1 MQLTVPREVLD
12 TCRRVRAAG
21 GRALVVGGAVRDAA
35 FGLVPK
41 DFDLEVYGL
50 APDRLEELL
59 APLGTVHRVG
69 KSFGV
74 LKVRLPGGG
83 ELDVALPRRENR
95 VGRGHRGFLVEPDPA
110 LSPRQAAARRDFTI
124 NAMAFDPLTGELLDF
139 FGGMEDVRRRLLRP
153 VSEAFREDA
162 LRVLRGFQFAGRFRL
177 DPAPELPPVAREMLP
192 DYADIPVERTWWE
205 WRKWA
210 ELSRAPAKGL
220 RLLETCGWLAP
231 WPELAALVGCPQEPA
246 WHPEGDAWT
255 HTLLACDA
263 MAGILDREG
272 IEGEDRIVLQLAAL
286 VHDLGKPATT
296 RRERGRLRSIGHET
310 LVEPMERFLER
321 IGCPATLARRVVVLC
336 RHHLAHLHFR
346 GSRRHVRR
354 LAAALGEAGETI
366 ARLALLIEAD
376 HAARPPLPADRPPNL
391 DELLA
396 VAREVEAEQAAPHP
410 LLRGRDV
417 LALGIAPGPRVG
429 EILRRAFE
437 AQLDGAFSDR
447 EGALAWLRDH
457 LDGSTEP
464 LAEAPPRRRSP

>member
-1 MQLTVPREVLD
+1 MRIPVPEPILD
-12 TCRRVRAAG
+12 VCRRVRRAG

-50 APDRLEELL
+50 PVSRLEGLL

-69 KSFGV
+69 RSFGV
-74 LKVRLPGGG
+74 LKLRLPDGK

-95 VGRGHRGFLVEPDPA
+95 VGRGHRGFLVEPDPD
-110 LSPRQAAARRDFTI
+110 LSPRDAAARRDFTI
-124 NAMAFDPLTGELLDF
+124 NAMAYDPLAAELLDF
-139 FGGMEDVRRRLLRP
+139 FGGMDDVRARILRP
-153 VSEAFREDA
+153 VSPAFREDA

-177 DPAPELPPVAREMLP
+177 TAAPELLPLAREMLGDYP
-192 DYADIPVERTWWE
+192 DLAIERIWWE

-210 ELSRAPAKGL
+210 ELSEMPSKGL
-220 RLLETCGWLAP
+220 EVLSVTGWLAP
-231 WPELAALVGCPQEPA
+231 YPELEALVGCPQEPE

-263 MAGILDREG
+263 MADIARREG
-272 IEGEDRIVLQLAAL
+272 IAREDRAVLQLAAL
-286 VHDLGKPATT
+286 VHDLGKPETT
-296 RRERGRLRSIGHET
+296 RRERGRIRSIGHET
-310 LVEPMERFLER
+310 RTETMERFLGR
-321 IGCPATLARRVVVLC
+321 IGCPGGIARRVVALC

-366 ARLALLIEAD
+366 SRLALLIEAD
-376 HAARPPLPADRPPNL
+376 HRARPPLPADRPPNL
-391 DELLA
+391 DEMLA
-396 VAREVEAEQAAPHP
+396 VARELEAEATAPRP

-417 LALGIAPGPRVG
+417 LALGVPPGPRVG
-429 EILRRAFE
+429 RILREAWE

-447 EGALAWLRDH
+447 EGALAWLRDR
-457 LDGSTEP
+457 LGAS
-464 LAEAPPRRRSP
+464 